1 MLFTMNKPNLPPMH
15 RFADRKLRDVIINRA
30 TGEEETKSLLL
41 VGTKTRA
48 RGAGGGRGG
57 EGRQERKEAGIPRIG
72 VFSIQE

>member
-1 MLFTMNKPNLPPMH
+1 MH

-48 RGAGGGRGG
+48 RGAGERGGGEG